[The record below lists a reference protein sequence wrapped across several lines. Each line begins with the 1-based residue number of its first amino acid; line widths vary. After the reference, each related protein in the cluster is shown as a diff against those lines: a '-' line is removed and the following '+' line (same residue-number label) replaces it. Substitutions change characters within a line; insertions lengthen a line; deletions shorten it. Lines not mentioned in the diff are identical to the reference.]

1 MRCDVAL
8 LKNVA
13 LHAKLPLEQLQLPA
27 NPLGV
32 NSEGRKVRRQQG
44 RQNSLTAMAQSFSE
58 STERRL
64 REFFKTDKAVTA
76 DRVGGFLFSI
86 FFFSLSLSL
95 SLSVPL
101 FLFSFLFAIHFCP
114 FHSVRQAVRSERALL
129 ALPASL
135 SLGCSCYIRHTPIF
149 RGCCARACCS
159 IDRCLTF
166 PSFASCFRGPPC
178 LQLQVPVPQQLHFPR
193 RRPVQAF
200 VFWPTFLDSKS
211 C

>member
-95 SLSVPL
+95 SLSL
-101 FLFSFLFAIHFCP
+101 FHFFSFLFF
-114 FHSVRQAVRSERALL
+114 
-129 ALPASL
+129 SL
-135 SLGCSCYIRHTPIF
+135 SISVLFTRSGRLSEVS
-149 RGCCARACCS
+149 G
-159 IDRCLTF
+159 
-166 PSFASCFRGPPC
+166 PC
-178 LQLQVPVPQQLHFPR
+178 LPCQPAYRWVAVVTFATLQFFGDVVRARVVPLI
-193 RRPVQAF
+193 AA
-200 VFWPTFLDSKS
+200 
-211 C
+211 